1 MNEERTV
8 DDENQKP
15 EPPINDKLLIYSILG
30 MLAIGF
36 VSVLFVAVP
45 WLLHD
50 GSPSWKEIL
59 IDDSIIIVVII
70 LFVYSFY
77 MNTKMH

>member
-1 MNEERTV
+1 M

-36 VSVLFVAVP
+36 VGVLFIAVP

-50 GSPSWKEIL
+50 GSPSWKQIL
-59 IDDSIIIVVII
+59 IDDSIIVAVII
-70 LFVYSFY
+70 TFIFGFY
-77 MNTKMH
+77 VNTKVP

>member
-1 MNEERTV
+1 M

-36 VSVLFVAVP
+36 VSVLFIAVP

-50 GSPSWKEIL
+50 GSPSWKQIL
-59 IDDSIIIVVII
+59 IDDSIIVAVII
-70 LFVYSFY
+70 TFIFGFY
-77 MNTKMH
+77 VNTKVP